1 MFCENCG
8 TELENNAVFCTN
20 CGAKTDVV
28 VNIASPA
35 NLIQQIKAINVSEF
49 LKSKGKFV
57 AIVAGVV
64 LVLALII
71 ANSSDP
77 MDKGLDKMETA
88 IVRMEKL
95 QKKSNDNEI
104 DQATFLS
111 EYTKIMKEINE
122 SQKLM
127 DGYDDSEI
135 SPEQWQRFLNLTQR
149 VYQLN

>member
-8 TELENNAVFCTN
+8 TQLENNAVFCTN

-28 VNIASPA
+28 VNSASPA
-35 NLIQQIKAINVSEF
+35 NLIQQIRKII
-49 LKSKGKFV
+49 
-57 AIVAGVV
+57 AIVAGVI
-64 LVLALII
+64 LIFALII

-77 MDKGLDKMETA
+77 MDKALDKMETA

-95 QKKSNDNEI
+95 RKKSNENKI

-111 EYTKIMKEINE
+111 EYTKMMKEIKE
-122 SQKLM
+122 SQELI

-135 SPEQWQRFLNLTQR
+135 SLEQWQRILNLGQR
-149 VYQLN
+149 AYQLN

>member
-8 TELENNAVFCTN
+8 TKLENNAVFCTN

-28 VNIASPA
+28 VNSASPA
-35 NLIQQIKAINVSEF
+35 NLIQQIKAVNVSEF
-49 LKSKGKFV
+49 LKAKGKII
-57 AIVAGVV
+57 AIVAGVI
-64 LVLALII
+64 LIFALII

-77 MDKGLDKMETA
+77 MDKALDKMETA

-104 DQATFLS
+104 DSATFLS

-149 VYQLN
+149 MYQLN

>member
-8 TELENNAVFCTN
+8 AQLENNAVFCTN
-20 CGAKTDVV
+20 CGAKNDVV
-28 VNIASPA
+28 VNSASPA
-35 NLIQQIKAINVSEF
+35 NLIQQIKAVNVSEF
-49 LKSKGKFV
+49 LKAKGKII

-64 LVLALII
+64 LALALII

-95 QKKSNDNEI
+95 QKKSNDNKI

-122 SQKLM
+122 AQKLI

-149 VYQLN
+149 MYQLN